1 MTSTVESFSWRFGG
15 PLAGLPPSLAWS
27 ILGAIGVA
35 GAVWIIIGY
44 RRTLVS
50 LTPRRRLVL
59 SALRLF
65 VWLLLLVALAG
76 PTRIQRTY
84 AQKET
89 RPLAVLIDRSD
100 SMTAADNR
108 GARRADDALR
118 RWRALSPAA
127 VETFGATRTFAFADD
142 FVSISSPEA
151 NARLKTTG
159 TRVFGALQRTLAE
172 APPGGWGGIV
182 VLTDGLDTSGEETGA
197 ALNDTVR
204 TALAAATPV
213 FPLPGRNRF
222 AGGEFLALRDLSV
235 PARVPPRSTF
245 RLEITLD
252 SFQSAPRTLPLR
264 LKVGDTWHDPEN
276 LRLDTGRRALAW
288 SIELPAGAPG
298 VIPIELVAGNAT
310 DAPRAHAEV
319 LVSKPDS
326 TRILYY
332 QGALDWGYRFLAD
345 ILRRD
350 PSFTL
355 TTIFN
360 LAPDGRRRAPSQVET
375 LPDLPDTAAGYNA
388 FDMVVLANAAAAQ
401 LSAAQQAALS
411 TWVGT
416 GGVLLFLAP
425 DNDATRGFAG
435 SELEKMLPVVFAD
448 AVPAAGE
455 DPNVTDFRE
464 RMREVGGSRESME
477 VPFAR
482 DAARNTRAPA
492 LSAFAWE
499 PNASELF
506 GSDLAKT
513 SPLFAN
519 YARVARAKPGA
530 VVLARHPRD
539 LAPASGEHAILLAF
553 QRYGRGQSAVL
564 TSDALWRWKL
574 NQPSSE
580 RGVEKFWQNLLAWLG
595 RERPRSLRFDHAPLQ
610 VQKGQEILVRI
621 AGATG
626 PLTVTASPSEAL
638 AKEGR
643 LITLAPAGDE
653 KGVRLFRWTPAA
665 DGPWVLSARAGEG
678 EPVRHWLNVTVLTTG
693 ENSGLPTDEALLQT
707 LAQRTGGTL
716 LGDTPPP
723 AWRGAAGQTA
733 ALLRETAEPLWHQGW
748 ILAAILTA
756 YALELVL
763 RRRWQLL

>member
-1 MTSTVESFSWRFGG
+1 MTSTVESLSWRFGG
-15 PLAGLPPSLAWS
+15 PLAGIPPSLAWS
-27 ILGAIGVA
+27 LLGAIGVA

-50 LTPRRRLVL
+50 LTPRRRLAL

-76 PTRIQRTY
+76 PTHVQRTY

-89 RPLAVLIDRSD
+89 RPLAVLLDRSD

-118 RWRALSPAA
+118 RWRALAPTAL
-127 VETFGATRTFAFADD
+127 ETFGATRVFAFADD
-142 FVSISSPEA
+142 FVSLPSIDAPS
-151 NARLKTTG
+151 RLQTG
-159 TRVFGALQRTLAE
+159 RTRVFGALLRTLAE

-182 VLTDGLDTSGEETGA
+182 VLTDGLDTSDAETA
-197 ALNDTVR
+197 TALNDTVG
-204 TALAAATPV
+204 TALAAATPI

-222 AGGEFLALRDLSV
+222 AGGEFLSLRDLTV

-264 LKVGDTWHDPEN
+264 LKVGDTWRAPEN
-276 LRLDTGRRALAW
+276 FRLDAGRHALAW
-288 SIELPAGAPG
+288 SVELPAGAPG
-298 VIPIELVAGNAT
+298 VIPLELVAGTAP

-319 LVSKPDS
+319 LVAKPAS

-345 ILRRD
+345 ILHRD
-350 PSFTL
+350 PAFTL

-401 LSAAQQAALS
+401 LSTAQQSALS
-411 TWVGT
+411 AWVGN

-448 AVPAAGE
+448 AAPSPGE

-464 RMREVGGSRESME
+464 RMRQVGGSRESME

-482 DAARNTRAPA
+482 DAARNTRPPA

-499 PNASELF
+499 PGASELF
-506 GSDLAKT
+506 GSDLANT

-519 YARVARAKPGA
+519 YALVNRAKPGA

-539 LAPASGEHAILLAF
+539 LAPAGSEHAILLAF

-574 NQPSSE
+574 NQPSTE

-595 RERPRSLRFDHAPLQ
+595 REHSHGLRFDHAPLQ
-610 VQKGQEILVRI
+610 AQKGHELLVRI
-621 AGATG
+621 ADATG
-626 PLTVTASPSEAL
+626 PLTVTASPSETL
-638 AKEGR
+638 AKESR
-643 LITLAPAGDE
+643 LITLVPAGDE
-653 KGVRLFRWTPAA
+653 KGVRLFRWTPAD
-665 DGPWVLSARAGEG
+665 DGPWVLSARAADG
-678 EPVRHWLNVTVLTTG
+678 EPVQHWLNVTARASG
-693 ENSGLPTDEALLQT
+693 ENSGLPADETLLEN

-723 AWRGAAGQTA
+723 AWLGTAGQTD
-733 ALLRETAEPLWHQGW
+733 ALLNETASPLWHQGW
-748 ILAAILTA
+748 ILASILTA